1 MTPKVIDGMKS
12 EDYHRHAAL
21 GSTSLKTLATK
32 TPAHWKWDSE
42 HPRHSD
48 AFDLGT
54 AVHSLVLEQDESG
67 VRVID
72 AKDKRAKEWKESE
85 ALAREAGKIP
95 MLAKE
100 WNVVK
105 AMRDSVMAH
114 PLAKAAFT
122 GHIPERSIFWQHE
135 TGTGLKTRPDA
146 LHTGGPLGN
155 LIVDLKTAA
164 SADPNEFGRTAA
176 NFGYHI
182 QQAHYQTGLQAAT
195 GEDFGF
201 IFVLVEK
208 TAPYLVSV
216 VELHSDDVARG
227 AGLAERGIKIH
238 NECTKTG
245 VWPGYQSNEP
255 IELPRWA
262 RYQEEDVLDG

>member
-1 MTPKVIDGMKS
+1 MTPEVIDGMS
-12 EDYHRHAAL
+12 SADYHRSTSL
-21 GSTSLKTLATK
+21 GSSSLKTLATK

-48 AFDLGT
+48 AFSLGT
-54 AVHSLVLEQDESG
+54 AVHSLVLEQDESEFA
-67 VRVID
+67 VVDAANWMTKD
-72 AKDKRAKEWKESE
+72 AKAAKAE
-85 ALAREAGKIP
+85 ALTSGKVP
-95 MLAKE
+95 LLTKDYE
-100 WNVVK
+100 QVK

-114 PLAKAAFT
+114 PLARAAFT
-122 GHIPERSIFWQHE
+122 DHIPERSIFWQHE

-146 LHTGGPLGN
+146 LHTDGPLGN

-176 NFGYHI
+176 TFGYHI

-262 RYQEEDVLDG
+262 RYQEEETLNV